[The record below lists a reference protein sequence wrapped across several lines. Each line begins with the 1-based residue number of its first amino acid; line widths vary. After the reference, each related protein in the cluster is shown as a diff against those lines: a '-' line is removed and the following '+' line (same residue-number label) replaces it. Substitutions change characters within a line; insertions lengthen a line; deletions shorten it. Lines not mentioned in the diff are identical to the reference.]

1 MKKLRITALAA
12 LIALSLGASA
22 VAAGPASSAA
32 VPNRIDINTATEA
45 QLKATL
51 GVGDQDAKKIIA
63 GRPYTKK
70 EQLKTKNIIPA
81 DSYAKIKKLIDAV
94 C

>member
-1 MKKLRITALAA
+1 MKKLRITALATI
-12 LIALSLGASA
+12 IALSLGTLA
-22 VAAGPASSAA
+22 VAAEPASSVA
-32 VPNRIDINTATEA
+32 VTRRIDINTATEA